1 MAVEVVMAAVV
12 TAVVAAMTAA
22 GSVSEFVDDRFEQ
35 SGRKLKDFLVIT
47 FGLLWKTSV
56 NTQS

>member
-1 MAVEVVMAAVV
+1 MAAVV